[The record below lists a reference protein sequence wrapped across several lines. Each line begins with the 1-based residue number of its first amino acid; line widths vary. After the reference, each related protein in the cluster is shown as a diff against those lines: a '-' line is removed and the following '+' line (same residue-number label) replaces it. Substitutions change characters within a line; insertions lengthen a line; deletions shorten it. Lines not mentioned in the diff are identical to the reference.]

1 MAKKKKPTSTFFV
14 NLEQKENNKEV
25 YGMKYIYHTKAIIE
39 PPKKKTGLVQCMRCQ
54 QYGHTKNNCM
64 RPWRCVKCASNHK
77 TTDCPKTDRNTP
89 ATCALFFLKNTPPTL
104 KDALSTWKSL
114 REKPRNVKPP
124 RHQPTLEPTQN
135 FLTTKST
142 TSIGTSLK
150 HTTRRTYIRPGEP
163 GPTPLNTAT
172 WTKQARSHI
181 RKTIP
186 SN

>member
-1 MAKKKKPTSTFFV
+1 MS
-14 NLEQKENNKEV
+14 
-25 YGMKYIYHTKAIIE
+25 MKYIYHTKVIIE

-54 QYGHTKNNCM
+54 QYGHTKNDCM

-89 ATCALFFLKNTPPTL
+89 ATCVLCLEEHPANFKGCSVYLEILKRKTKEHKSSSASTYPRTNTNKTSLPPNQLQASAHRENTPHG
-104 KDALSTWKSL
+104 
-114 REKPRNVKPP
+114 E
-124 RHQPTLEPTQN
+124 
-135 FLTTKST
+135 
-142 TSIGTSLK
+142 
-150 HTTRRTYIRPGEP
+150 RTYAQASQ
-163 GPTPLNTAT
+163 GPPPLNTAT